1 MTDTFTITYTARST
15 TYTLSGA
22 DATTGLTIQYLG
34 DQGFGLAPMHR
45 ITTRGPLQE
54 GDSDIDFRLDP
65 RVMQLPLMVVNTSA
79 TPRYQHYEIR
89 EKLLS
94 IFRPG
99 DDGIISVGWYN
110 GVTQK
115 RRLIET
121 RVLGGLSFDVDPN
134 GYHIRTVVQLRASDP
149 TWYDNT
155 VNQVTYTQAN
165 IGGSQ
170 VLTTAGNWLSFPT
183 IIINGPIT
191 NPKITN
197 NTTGQYIELTTTVVL
212 GTPLNIDLTYGQ
224 KTVFSNSPYVNR
236 ISTVTPASSL
246 ATWSLQP
253 GNNTISITGTG
264 TTAATSIVFSYLD
277 RYTGI

>member
-183 IIINGPIT
+183 ITINGPIT

-197 NTTGQYIELTTTVVL
+197 STTGQYIELTTTVVL